1 MRQSTLKLLVKLT
14 SLKHSIHFLYHFTIL
29 GWSQHEHSWWCI
41 LWCIK
46 HVSDRSHNSYTNKY
60 IYIALFQCNTSIY
73 KRKRA
78 HPEERNCS
86 RKCVPI
92 VQGCVGLLFN
102 LFFLVL
108 GTVPDVFAEMQS
120 LIDLMQVKLIFT
132 RKVFHLLNLGLKMR
146 VFGTQKWSIL
156 MFC

>member
-1 MRQSTLKLLVKLT
+1 MIEVIIHTLT
-14 SLKHSIHFLYHFTIL
+14 SIY
-29 GWSQHEHSWWCI
+29 
-41 LWCIK
+41 
-46 HVSDRSHNSYTNKY
+46 
-60 IYIALFQCNTSIY
+60 YIALFQCNTSIY

-86 RKCVPI
+86 QKRVPI
-92 VQGCVGLLFN
+92 VRGCVGLLFN

-120 LIDLMQVKLIFT
+120 LIDLVQAKLIFT